1 MKTTEWERQ
10 DISSR
15 KLEIPKEHFM
25 QRWGSIKDRN
35 GMYLTE
41 AEAIKQRWRE
51 YTKNCTEKIFTNKI
65 ITMV

>member
-1 MKTTEWERQ
+1 
-10 DISSR
+10 
-15 KLEIPKEHFM
+15 
-25 QRWGSIKDRN
+25 
-35 GMYLTE
+35 MYLTE